1 MIWLLAVNSAQWAL
15 FEGNKLLMR
24 QDTFIPISFKVFLLL
39 VAAAFAAAAVV
50 LIISAT
56 SAATATGSAPNLAVS
71 LVDGPN
77 TGIMASGGQ
86 RWFRLTPG
94 QLGQAANLEQSL
106 TLIFTPDDGQR
117 IRRVSLQIFDENQ
130 LSLFYLGDASQM
142 ANLGAG
148 QIVSRDNN
156 PETGELFWTGWLL
169 SQKSYYIQLLNASDA
184 PIDYWLFTDNVVSY
198 PLEQPATPAAPAP
211 LESGTELDTP
221 LALQSG
227 LTHSVLKPNTTD
239 WYIFTHIDPTNPNQF
254 QNLTFSLF
262 FTPGDGNRAHQV
274 NFKLFPAQAIEMW
287 RRSETDQL
295 INFGAGMLVSRDGDD
310 NTGERLWSGTVIKGE
325 TYLLAVENGTEVTI
339 DYWLFDADINHPEF
353 GP

>member
-1 MIWLLAVNSAQWAL
+1 M
-15 FEGNKLLMR
+15 MR
-24 QDTFIPISFKVFLLL
+24 QDTFIPISFKVFLFLMA
-39 VAAAFAAAAVV
+39 VAFAAAAVI

-71 LVDGPN
+71 LVAGPN
-77 TGIMASGGQ
+77 TGVMAPGGQ
-86 RWFRLTPG
+86 RWFRLMPG
-94 QLGQAANLEQSL
+94 QPGQAANLEQSL
-106 TLIFTPDDGQR
+106 TLIFTPDDSQR
-117 IRRVSLQIFDENQ
+117 IRHISLQIFEENQ
-130 LSLFYLGDASQM
+130 LPLFYLGDASQM

-169 SQKSYYIQLLNASDA
+169 SQKSYYIQLLNGNDV

-198 PLEQPATPAAPAP
+198 SLGQPATPVAPATP
-211 LESGTELDTP
+211 ESGSYPDTP

-227 LTHSVLKPNTTD
+227 LTRAALKPNTIH
-239 WYIFTHIDPTNPNQF
+239 WYVFTHLDPTNPNQF

-262 FTPGDGNRAHQV
+262 FTPDDGNRGHRV
-274 NFKLFPAQAIEMW
+274 NFKLFPARAVEMW
-287 RRSETDQL
+287 RHGETDQL

-310 NTGERLWSGTVIKGE
+310 HTGERLWSGTVIKGE

>member
-1 MIWLLAVNSAQWAL
+1 M
-15 FEGNKLLMR
+15 MHP
-24 QDTFIPISFKVFLLL
+24 DTFIPISFKVFLLL

-56 SAATATGSAPNLAVS
+56 SAATATGSAPDLAVS

-77 TGIMASGGQ
+77 TGVMAPGGQ

-94 QLGQAANLEQSL
+94 QPGQAANLEQSL

-130 LSLFYLGDASQM
+130 LPLFYLGDASQM

-156 PETGELFWTGWLL
+156 PETGELFWTGWLPG
-169 SQKSYYIQLLNASDA
+169 QKSYYIQLLNGSDA
-184 PIDYWLFTDNVVSY
+184 PIDYWLFTANVVSY
-198 PLEQPATPAAPAP
+198 PLEQPATPAAPAT
-211 LESGTELDTP
+211 LESGTDLDTP
-221 LALQSG
+221 LVLQSG
-227 LTHSVLKPNTTD
+227 LTHGALKPNTTD
-239 WYIFTHIDPTNPNQF
+239 WYSFTHIDPTSPNQF

-262 FTPGDGNRAHQV
+262 FTPGDGNRAHRV
-274 NFKLFPAQAIEMW
+274 NFKLFPAHTIEMW
-287 RRSETDQL
+287 RRGETDQL

-310 NTGERLWSGTVIKGE
+310 HTGERLWSGTVIKGE